1 MSEQA
6 LDLRRSAQ
14 ILRRH
19 KILVGI
25 VVILGA
31 LAGGVYAAANPPLL
45 TSTALVIL
53 PQSAKLSR
61 ARRSSSTARPIPIRS
76 PSRSL

>member
-6 LDLRRSAQ
+6 LDLRRSGQ

-25 VVILGA
+25 VLILGA
-31 LAGGVYAAANPPLL
+31 LAGGVYAIANPPLL

-53 PQSAKLSR
+53 PQSAQ
-61 ARRSSSTARPIPIRS
+61 AQQGAAVIIDGAADP
-76 PSRSL
+76 